1 MKLFSNCISKAKANN
16 KRKNLLAISNENS
29 ILKSLQIISQCNNK
43 KIKYIANS
51 ITANNSISKNS
62 HRKTMSLM
70 SSENFTPLTHRCLN
84 KEYEKIKVNI
94 NYLSNNRKG
103 KETERIQTS
112 TNQNRNSKT
121 RVFSSSM
128 KTNTIIMK
136 KNKNVNFNKKRLKTD
151 RVSTEKTKSTLDY
164 QFLNKLFCNILSKK
178 KANIKEETKSPLKK
192 GTIKGIHIKNFNSV
206 LSGYN
211 SNQNSNRQYKPKT
224 NRNSIKNKYI

>member
-29 ILKSLQIISQCNNK
+29 ILKSLHIISQCNNK

-51 ITANNSISKNS
+51 ITANNSLSKNS

-103 KETERIQTS
+103 KETERIKTS
-112 TNQNRNSKT
+112 TNQNRNS

-164 QFLNKLFCNILSKK
+164 QFLNQFFSNTLSKK
-178 KANIKEETKSPLKK
+178 KTNIKEETKSPLKK